1 MPARA
6 TPPVLAFALWP
17 LVRACPGP
25 RSGGQPHPDA
35 ADPWGEDHAADLLTD
50 YEPEEVGPFLTVT
63 ASAPGAVGRP
73 SGTCR
78 VVFAGDATEALLGY
92 AARVARDTGHPPFEG
107 SAVEQAREAFGV
119 AVDELTHEFGAEAV
133 REWEYPDPDTWRNAR
148 RMPESTR
155 AALRTSAEAEAHRVE
170 AEALDAHLC
179 EALGITNDG
188 PDAAAP
194 APLPLAA

>member
-1 MPARA
+1 MPACA
-6 TPPVLAFALWP
+6 APPVLAFALWP

-63 ASAPGAVGRP
+63 ASTDGT
-73 SGTCR
+73 TCR

-92 AARVARDTGHPPFEG
+92 AARVARDVGYPSFEG
-107 SAVEQAREAFGV
+107 SAVEQAREAFAV
-119 AVDELTHEFGAEAV
+119 AVDGLAYEFGVEAV
-133 REWEYPDPDTWRNAR
+133 QEWECPDPDTWRNAR

-155 AALRTSAEAEAHRVE
+155 AALRESVEAEAHRVE

-179 EALGITNDG
+179 KALGITNDG
-188 PDAAAP
+188 HDAAAP

>member
-17 LVRACPGP
+17 YID
-25 RSGGQPHPDA
+25 GQPHPNA

-63 ASAPGAVGRP
+63 ASTDGT
-73 SGTCR
+73 TCR
-78 VVFAGDATEALLGY
+78 VVFAGDATEALLSY
-92 AARVARDTGHPPFEG
+92 AARVARDTGYPSFEG

-119 AVDELTHEFGAEAV
+119 AVDELTHELGTEAV
-133 REWEYPDPDTWRNAR
+133 REWECPDPDTWRNAR

-155 AALRTSAEAEAHRVE
+155 AALRKSVEDEAHRVE
-170 AEALDAHLC
+170 AEGLDAHLC
-179 EALGITNDG
+179 EALGITGLDT
-188 PDAAAP
+188 AT